1 MNWFTLNLIVAS
13 IFTVLSFVCL
23 LTIIVLKI
31 KYGFSLEKNLGTT
44 KGEEISSSKNLDW
57 SDKKIQFFHTVY
69 FFIRLVTLPIVI
81 VGMLGLWLK
90 YLLNHYL

>member
-1 MNWFTLNLIVAS
+1 MNWFTLHFIITG

-31 KYGFSLEKNLGTT
+31 KYGFSLEKNIGST
-44 KGEEISSSKNLDW
+44 KGPEISSSKNLDW
-57 SDKKIQFFHTVY
+57 NDKKIQFFHTVY
-69 FFIRLVTLPIVI
+69 FFIRLVKLPIVI
-81 VGMLGLWLK
+81 VGMLTLWLK

>member
-1 MNWFTLNLIVAS
+1 MNWFTLNLIVTG

-31 KYGFSLEKNLGTT
+31 KYGFLLEKNLGSTQ
-44 KGEEISSSKNLDW
+44 GMEISSSKNLDW

-69 FFIRLVTLPIVI
+69 FFLRLATLPIVI
-81 VGMLGLWLK
+81 FGMLNLWLR
-90 YLLNHYL
+90 YLLLKF